1 MKRRWRHKIYL
12 STLSAILMLV
22 SFGGF
27 AQQDA
32 QYSQYIF
39 NAVYIN
45 PAYAGYRERLNLN
58 ATYRNQWTGINGA
71 PKSFSLAADALMPN
85 ERVGLSLTLS
95 ADQIGAQKNL
105 SAFANYAYRFPV
117 NEDETSKL
125 AFGLGA
131 GFQQLGIYGDM
142 LEPGDLGDN
151 FIPTGAVKELVPDVR
166 AGVFFST
173 PKMYV
178 GASVNNLIGKYILDK
193 KNLDFNFPTPE
204 PHFYLTG
211 GTLIPIVEYEIDF
224 KPFFLIKDDA
234 AGPTVLDLNAFFLFK
249 QKLWIGAG
257 YRTGIKLYDK
267 PAVVGNVRN
276 TNALI
281 GMAEVF
287 ISDKLRIGY
296 SYDHSVGG
304 LAGYSGSTHE
314 ISISWNFMNERERR
328 INFCYF

>member
-1 MKRRWRHKIYL
+1 MERRRWYFIFL
-12 STLSAILMLV
+12 LTLI

-58 ATYRNQWTGINGA
+58 ATYRNQWTGINGS
-71 PKSFSLAADALMPN
+71 PKSFSFAADALMPN
-85 ERVGLSLTLS
+85 ERVGLSLIVGS
-95 ADQIGAQKNL
+95 DQLGAQKNL
-105 SAFANYAYRFPV
+105 SAYANYAYRFPV

-131 GFQQLGIYGDM
+131 GVMQSGIDGNM
-142 LEPGDLGDN
+142 LDASDANDEYVPIGMEKTIIPDL
-151 FIPTGAVKELVPDVR
+151 R

-173 PKMYV
+173 QKMYI

-193 KNLDFNFPTPE
+193 ANLNFNFPTPA
-204 PHFYLTG
+204 PHYYLTG
-211 GTLIPIVEYEIDF
+211 GVLIPLVEYEIDF
-224 KPFFLIKDDA
+224 KPFFLIKDDIS
-234 AGPTVLDLNAFFLFK
+234 GPTVLDLNAFFLFK
-249 QKLWIGAG
+249 QKIWIGAG
-257 YRTGIKLYDK
+257 YRTGIKLYNK
-267 PAVVGNVRN
+267 PALVGNVNNRN
-276 TNALI
+276 GLI
-281 GMAEVF
+281 GMAEFF
-287 ISDKLRIGY
+287 ISDKLRLGY
-296 SYDHSVGG
+296 SYDYPTGG

-328 INFCYF
+328 VNFCYF

>member
-1 MKRRWRHKIYL
+1 MGSRRWYIIFL
-12 STLSAILMLV
+12 FAFINFNS
-22 SFGGF
+22 F

-85 ERVGLSLTLS
+85 ERVGLSLILA
-95 ADQIGAQKNL
+95 ADQLGAQKNL

-125 AFGLGA
+125 AFGLGL
-131 GFQQLGIYGDM
+131 GFQQFGIYGDLM
-142 LEPGDLGDN
+142 DPGDAGDN
-151 FIPTGAVKELVPDVR
+151 LIPLGTVKELVPDIR
-166 AGVFFST
+166 AGAFFST
-173 PKMYV
+173 PKMYI
-178 GASVNNLIGKYILDK
+178 GASVNNLIGKFILDK
-193 KNLDFNFPTPE
+193 KKLDFNFPTPE

-211 GTLIPIVEYEIDF
+211 GTLIPLIEYEIDF
-224 KPFFLIKDDA
+224 KPFFLIKDDIS
-234 AGPTVLDLNAFFLFK
+234 GPTVLDLNAFFLFK
-249 QKLWIGAG
+249 QKLWLGAG
-257 YRTGIKLYDK
+257 YRTGIKMYNK
-267 PAVVGNVRN
+267 PALVGDVKNS
-276 TNALI
+276 NALI

-296 SYDHSVGG
+296 SYDHATSN

>member
-1 MKRRWRHKIYL
+1 MGRRSWYIIFL
-12 STLSAILMLV
+12 FTML
-22 SFGGF
+22 SFGSF

-39 NAVYIN
+39 NAIYIN

-71 PKSFSLAADALMPN
+71 PKSFTMAADMLMPN
-85 ERVGLSLTLS
+85 ERVGLSLILS
-95 ADQIGAQKNL
+95 ADQLGAQKNL

-117 NEDETSKL
+117 NEDETNKL

-131 GFQQLGIYGDM
+131 GFQQFGIYGDM

-151 FIPTGAVKELVPDVR
+151 FIPTGTVKEIVPDVR

-173 PKMYV
+173 PRMYI
-178 GASVNNLIGKYILDK
+178 GASANNIIGRFLMDK
-193 KNLDFNFPTPE
+193 KKLDFNFPTPK
-204 PHFYLTG
+204 PHFYLTA
-211 GTLIPIVEYEIDF
+211 GTLIPLVEYEIDF
-224 KPFFLIKDDA
+224 KPFFLIKDDI

-249 QKLWIGAG
+249 QKIWIGAG
-257 YRTGIKLYDK
+257 YRTGIKIYNK
-267 PAVVGNVRN
+267 PAVVGNTRN

-281 GMAEVF
+281 GMAEFF
-287 ISDKLRIGY
+287 ISDKLRLGY
-296 SYDHSVGG
+296 SYDHSVGS

-314 ISISWNFMNERERR
+314 ISVSWNFMNERERR

>member
-1 MKRRWRHKIYL
+1 MACRSWYIIFLFVFTGL
-12 STLSAILMLV
+12 S
-22 SFGGF
+22 GF

-39 NAVYIN
+39 NAIYIN

-71 PKSFSLAADALMPN
+71 PRSFSLAADALMPN
-85 ERVGLSLTLS
+85 ERVGLSLILS
-95 ADQIGAQKNL
+95 ADQLGAQKNL

-125 AFGLGA
+125 AFGVGA
-131 GFQQLGIYGDM
+131 GFQQFGIFGDL
-142 LEPGDLGDN
+142 LEPGDQGDN
-151 FIPTGAVKELVPDVR
+151 FIPVGAVKELVPDIR

-173 PKMYV
+173 EKAYI

-193 KNLDFNFPTPE
+193 RKLDFNFPTPK
-204 PHFYLTG
+204 PHYYLTG
-211 GTLIPIVEYEIDF
+211 GVLIPLVEYEIDF

-234 AGPTVLDLNAFFLFK
+234 AGPTVLDVNAFFLFK

-257 YRTGIKLYDK
+257 YRTGVKLYNK
-267 PAVVGNVRN
+267 PAIVGNVKN
-276 TNALI
+276 SNAVI
-281 GMAEVF
+281 GMAEIF
-287 ISDKLRIGY
+287 ISEKLRLGY
-296 SYDHSVGG
+296 SYDHSIGS

-314 ISISWNFMNERERR
+314 ISISWNFMNERERK

>member
-1 MKRRWRHKIYL
+1 MEKRRWYIIFL
-12 STLSAILMLV
+12 LTLA

-58 ATYRNQWTGINGA
+58 ATYRNQWTGINGS
-71 PKSFSLAADALMPN
+71 PKSFSFAVDALMPN
-85 ERVGLSLTLS
+85 ERVGLSLIVS
-95 ADQIGAQKNL
+95 SDQLGAQKNL

-117 NEDETSKL
+117 DEDETSKL
-125 AFGLGA
+125 AFGLGVGA
-131 GFQQLGIYGDM
+131 IQSGIDGTM
-142 LEPGDLGDN
+142 LEASDDNDVYIPLGMEKR
-151 FIPTGAVKELVPDVR
+151 IVPDVR

-173 PKMYV
+173 PKMYL
-178 GASVNNLIGKYILDK
+178 GASVNNLIGKYLLDK

-211 GTLIPIVEYEIDF
+211 GALVPLVEYEIDF
-224 KPFFLIKDDA
+224 KPVFLIKDDI

-249 QKLWIGAG
+249 QKIWIGGG

-267 PAVVGNVRN
+267 PAVVGNVRSP
-276 TNALI
+276 NALI

-287 ISDKLRIGY
+287 VGDKLRIGY
-296 SYDHSVGG
+296 SYDHSLGS
-304 LAGYSGSTHE
+304 LSGYSGATHE

>member
-1 MKRRWRHKIYL
+1 MGSRRWYIIFL
-12 STLSAILMLV
+12 LALV
-22 SFGGF
+22 SFCGF

-39 NAVYIN
+39 NAIYIN

-71 PKSFSLAADALMPN
+71 PKSFSIAADAMMPN
-85 ERVGLSLTLS
+85 ERVGLSLILA
-95 ADQIGAQKNL
+95 ADQLGAQKNL

-131 GFQQLGIYGDM
+131 GFQQFGIYGDM

-151 FIPTGAVKELVPDVR
+151 FIPIGAVKELVPDVR

-173 PKMYV
+173 PKMYI
-178 GASVNNLIGKYILDK
+178 GASANNLIGKFILDK
-193 KNLDFNFPTPE
+193 KKLDFNFPTPE
-204 PHFYLTG
+204 PHFYITG
-211 GTLIPIVEYEIDF
+211 GTLIPVVEYEIDF
-224 KPFFLIKDDA
+224 KPFFLIKDDIS
-234 AGPTVLDLNAFFLFK
+234 GPTVLDLNAFFLFK

-257 YRTGIKLYDK
+257 YRTGVKLYNK
-267 PAVVGNVRN
+267 PALVGSVKNS
-276 TNALI
+276 NALM

-287 ISDKLRIGY
+287 INERLRLGY
-296 SYDHSVGG
+296 SYDHATSN

-314 ISISWNFMNERERR
+314 ISISWNFMNDRERKV
-328 INFCYF
+328 NFCYF

>member
-1 MKRRWRHKIYL
+1 MVCRSWYIIFL
-12 STLSAILMLV
+12 FVFTGL
-22 SFGGF
+22 GGF

-39 NAVYIN
+39 NAIYIN

-71 PKSFSLAADALMPN
+71 PRSFSLAADALMPN
-85 ERVGLSLTLS
+85 ERVGLSLILS
-95 ADQIGAQKNL
+95 ADQLGAQKNL

-125 AFGLGA
+125 AFGVGA
-131 GFQQLGIYGDM
+131 GFQQFGIFGDL
-142 LEPGDLGDN
+142 LEPGDQGDN
-151 FIPTGAVKELVPDVR
+151 FIPVGAVKELVPDIR

-173 PKMYV
+173 EKAYI

-193 KNLDFNFPTPE
+193 RKLDFNFPTPK
-204 PHFYLTG
+204 PHYYFTG
-211 GTLIPIVEYEIDF
+211 GVLIPLVEYEIDF

-234 AGPTVLDLNAFFLFK
+234 AGPTVLDVNAFFLFK

-257 YRTGIKLYDK
+257 YRTGVKLYNK
-267 PAVVGNVRN
+267 PAIVGNVKN
-276 TNALI
+276 SNAVI
-281 GMAEVF
+281 GMAEIF
-287 ISDKLRIGY
+287 ISEKLRLGY
-296 SYDHSVGG
+296 SYDHSIGS

-314 ISISWNFMNERERR
+314 ISISWNFMNERERK

>member
-1 MKRRWRHKIYL
+1 MERRRRHIIFL
-12 STLSAILMLV
+12 LLLV

-71 PKSFSLAADALMPN
+71 PKSFSFAADALMPN
-85 ERVGLSLTLS
+85 ERVGLSLILS
-95 ADQIGAQKNL
+95 ADQLGAQKNL

-125 AFGLGA
+125 AFGLGV
-131 GFQQLGIYGDM
+131 GFQQSGIDGTM
-142 LEPGDLGDN
+142 LDPGDTGDEY
-151 FIPTGAVKELVPDVR
+151 IPTGMIKELVPDVR

-173 PKMYV
+173 PKAYI

-193 KNLDFNFPTPE
+193 KKLDFNFPTPK
-204 PHFYLTG
+204 PHYYLTG
-211 GTLIPIVEYEIDF
+211 GVLIPVVEYEIDF
-224 KPFFLIKDDA
+224 KPFFLIKDDIS
-234 AGPTVLDLNAFFLFK
+234 GPTVLDLNAFFLFK

-257 YRTGIKLYDK
+257 YRTGVKLYNK
-267 PAVVGNVRN
+267 PAVVGNVKS

-281 GMAEVF
+281 GMAEIF
-287 ISDKLRIGY
+287 ISERLRLGY
-296 SYDHSVGG
+296 SYDHSVGS

-328 INFCYF
+328 VNFCYF